1 MKKFIILGRPDM
13 LSRTRK
19 RFKNLLKDNNL
30 KPEECVYFDD
40 QEKNIE
46 EAKKLGIK
54 SFLFK
59 GVGSLTK
66 ILKTIK

>member
-46 EAKKLGIK
+46 DIFEPVA
-54 SFLFK
+54 
-59 GVGSLTK
+59 
-66 ILKTIK
+66 